1 METYEKLAALL
12 DDDGRKGSRRSASR
26 KKAVAVQ
33 TQPA

>member
-12 DDDGRKGSRRSASR
+12 EDTGRKDEALGVL